1 MPKKKYRR
9 KMWCL
14 VRRSTGEIKTVGV
27 LASLYSST
35 AYVVGFETEA
45 ALLRAVD
52 PLSAEFETRKVKF
65 RY

>member
-1 MPKKKYRR
+1 MPKKEHRR

-14 VRRSTGEIKTVGV
+14 IDRKTGEIEPVGV

-45 ALLRAVD
+45 SLLRAVD
-52 PLSAEFETRKVKF
+52 PLSDEFETREIEFK
-65 RY
+65 Y